1 MDATKA
7 ITEAIDR
14 FRKARTAP
22 LILELDLT
30 EGVVDGPPTDPL
42 SAVMSMRRP
51 RLTDILSGLKRARG
65 DERVRALIVKIG
77 GHPIE
82 FGTVQ
87 ELRAAIQAFRRS
99 GGRTVAFAETFGE
112 FGAGTVPYYLATACE
127 TICLQPSGDVGL
139 TGVALQQHFFKD
151 ALGKA
156 GVAYQVAQRHEYKTA
171 ANTFTQD
178 HMTEAHREMVTR
190 IAESVTE
197 QIVAGIAEARGLA
210 PARVRELVDEGPFIG
225 AEAVRAGLVD
235 RLAYRDEVYADLKAG
250 VRSQTGQEPHLQYV
264 TRYHRHLLGRKMPRP
279 GEQVVA
285 LIHGHGA
292 IRLGRSGR
300 SPFGGG
306 AMGSDTICAALRAA
320 RRDEKVK
327 AVVFRVDSPGGSY
340 VASDAICNT
349 MTPQNAE
356 WGRAEDH
363 AWALSVAER
372 TLRVVRGE
380 PLRLPDALDLLTV
393 DDDVGGPFP
402 PGPRDAFPATL
413 RSSGAEVTEV
423 AQPTPGRPLV
433 IAVYADIRGWKGR
446 AGLSTRAVAAV
457 ANALEV
463 APDATVVLFGHPRLA
478 AELPAKATHVL
489 AAWGGERL
497 MQEAAARRLA
507 AGRTDE

>member
-1 MDATKA
+1 MYAW
-7 ITEAIDR
+7 
-14 FRKARTAP
+14 AP
-22 LILELDLT
+22 QRSHRS
-30 EGVVDGPPTDPL
+30 
-42 SAVMSMRRP
+42 SAVSGLVGARAPVTYR
-51 RLTDILSGLKRARG
+51 LSGHSPL
-65 DERVRALIVKIG
+65 
-77 GHPIE
+77 PW
-82 FGTVQ
+82 GT
-87 ELRAAIQAFRRS
+87 RRQS
-99 GGRTVAFAETFGE
+99 LATTSNR
-112 FGAGTVPYYLATACE
+112 AGTFPITPALRPERNAVKSDEGRSPDHAFPWCAGKLVRGE
-127 TICLQPSGDVGL
+127 TTTTISYAHMFDAGDGGG
-139 TGVALQQHFFKD
+139 TRPAEPAAAAAALED
-151 ALGKA
+151 ALGGA
-156 GVAYQVAQRHEYKTA
+156 LPHAR
-171 ANTFTQD
+171 
-178 HMTEAHREMVTR
+178 
-190 IAESVTE
+190 
-197 QIVAGIAEARGLA
+197 AEAALA
-210 PARVRELVDEGPFIG
+210 AIARLRQ
-225 AEAVRAGLVD
+225 RA
-235 RLAYRDEVYADLKAG
+235 
-250 VRSQTGQEPHLQYV
+250 
-264 TRYHRHLLGRKMPRP
+264 
-279 GEQVVA
+279 
-285 LIHGHGA
+285 
-292 IRLGRSGR
+292 
-300 SPFGGG
+300 
-306 AMGSDTICAALRAA
+306 
-320 RRDEKVK
+320 
-327 AVVFRVDSPGGSY
+327 
-340 VASDAICNT
+340 NT